1 MKKKIEM
8 IEHFCNFC
16 QDHDVDFDRVEAYY
30 YYEAFDV
37 WEDFIESLN
46 TEANWF
52 ICCAF
57 RFQNTEEGFNCWNN
71 VDTLWQ
77 AYYKKHCQV

>member
-16 QDHDVDFDRVEAYY
+16 QDHDVDFDRVEAYC

-46 TEANWF
+46 TEAN
-52 ICCAF
+52 
-57 RFQNTEEGFNCWNN
+57 
-71 VDTLWQ
+71 
-77 AYYKKHCQV
+77 